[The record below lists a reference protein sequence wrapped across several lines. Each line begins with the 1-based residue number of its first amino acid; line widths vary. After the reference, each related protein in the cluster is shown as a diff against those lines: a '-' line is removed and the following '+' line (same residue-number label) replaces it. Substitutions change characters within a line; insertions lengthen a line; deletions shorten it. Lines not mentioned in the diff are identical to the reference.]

1 MSRKLVSF
9 TFAAATFVAAF
20 ASPAVVSSASA
31 QWPGQFSYSS
41 GFTADVL
48 DEAPEHVVP
57 VFNDGYGRGYGYG
70 PPRGYGRGYYAAP
83 PPRYYGY
90 QRRWQHRQGPP
101 PWAYG
106 PPRHRG
112 YGW

>member
-1 MSRKLVSF
+1 MSRKLVSVV
-9 TFAAATFVAAF
+9 FAAAAFAAAF
-20 ASPAVVSSASA
+20 ASPAMISSASA
-31 QWPGQFSYSS
+31 QWPGSASYPGGS
-41 GFTADVL
+41 TAQL
-48 DEAPEHVVP
+48 PHEAPVVQ
-57 VFNDGYGRGYGYG
+57 VFHGGPHYG
-70 PPRGYGRGYYAAP
+70 PPRGYGRGYYGAPP

-90 QRRWQHRQGPP
+90 GPPRRWEHRRGPP